1 MHETAAPIFLHSLP
15 TPDPIHGPQLTGFPG
30 RDDDLEELEA
40 ELREVALAL
49 VAQRA
54 MYKDALVM
62 PQSLRSLDVEPW
74 PRGAGAGID

>member
-40 ELREVALAL
+40 ELREVALANVELCLHFLRDGRKL
-49 VAQRA
+49 VVPSHNVKQ
-54 MYKDALVM
+54 VE
-62 PQSLRSLDVEPW
+62 SL
-74 PRGAGAGID
+74 